1 MWFHY
6 VKFKKRQNEAV
17 VTEVRAVVT
26 SGGTVCDGGGAGEN
40 FLG

>member
-26 SGGTVCDGGGAGEN
+26 SGGTVCDGEGQERTS
-40 FLG
+40 